1 MGTMRI
7 FFTALFFI
15 FALTGC
21 FPPTMPEK
29 TGYDSLDFTPQ
40 KFELADFAKETE
52 KLRQITDTA
61 QTSNEDKAEAHRRL
75 AILYLIPKNPGRDRQ
90 KAVEELG
97 KFLELDPHGLDRK
110 EAADWVLALK
120 TGEECRDLQGKN
132 QKLSAKA
139 ARLDKEKKE
148 LEATNLRLA
157 EEKEKLTAAN
167 AELTKTIERI
177 KKLDLSLEKKR
188 RNYLR

>member
-15 FALTGC
+15 FTLTGC

-29 TGYDSLDFTPQ
+29 AGNKPLGFAPQ

-52 KLRQITDTA
+52 KLSQITTTA
-61 QTSNEDKAEAHRRL
+61 ETGNEDKAEAHRRL

-97 KFLELDPHGLDRK
+97 KFLELAPRGLDQA

-120 TGEECRDLQGKN
+120 TGEECRDLQEEN
-132 QKLSAKA
+132 LRLSVNT
-139 ARLDKEKKE
+139 ARLDKEKKK
-148 LEATNLRLA
+148 LAATSLRLA

-177 KKLDLSLEKKR
+177 KKLDLTLDKKR
-188 RNYLR
+188 RDYLR